1 MIILFDFAFISRAQ
15 VHSPI
20 LRKIMMW
27 EEILNVAQIL
37 HYHLEIC
44 GQWLRIIK
52 VAVLVSGLFFLLRQ
66 VWCQVSLFICSE
78 MHMYT
83 KIMWNLSKNNKEY
96 TQDFSCEFLLLAEI
110 AQSTFDAL
118 DSQWVFGSIFH
129 SSILFSSGSERVTRM
144 ICWKSIADCHYDV

>member
-1 MIILFDFAFISRAQ
+1 VNFEKAYDVRRNLECGPDLTFPSRD
-15 VHSPI
+15 
-20 LRKIMMW
+20 MW
-27 EEILNVAQIL
+27 SVIENYQSGWYLL
-37 HYHLEIC
+37 
-44 GQWLRIIK
+44 
-52 VAVLVSGLFFLLRQ
+52 LVSGLFFLLRQ
-66 VWCQVSLFICSE
+66 VWCQVSLFICWE

-83 KIMWNLSKNNKEY
+83 KIMWNLSKNNKEP

-129 SSILFSSGSERVTRM
+129 FSILFSSGSERVTRM